1 MKKFLVMVILYS
13 ITTSCSKN
21 DKDSPNYSLEKNV
34 IGKWDFSNSA
44 KKNNSCT
51 IYNIVFSTTEFTIN
65 YSNGQLKGVYAVDS
79 ETQITLSGIGL
90 ISNIS
95 VSDSNISLNIT
106 TDDCTTIASGAK
118 DETYVDGDCTTFLEC
133 NSKKM
138 WQRTEEY
145 YEYNYVGFSNETDS
159 VLSYFV
165 NTRPDYGYCRE
176 YKVGQNIIFGSAEC
190 RGIAADETIQT
201 LTIITHTEFS
211 LVFDINIYDDSC
223 ESTFSYVYRY
233 SYVIDAGKLYE
244 TIDYNY
250 QLGAGN
256 GGSYYNGSNEYSQ
269 STYSYDSLCSK

>member
-1 MKKFLVMVILYS
+1 MKKFLVLVILYS

-21 DKDSPNYSLEKNV
+21 DKDSPNYSLGKNV

-159 VLSYFV
+159 VLSYFI
-165 NTRPDYGYCRE
+165 NTHPDYGYCQE
-176 YKVGQNIIFGSAEC
+176 FKVGENIIFGSAEC

-233 SYVIDAGKLYE
+233 
-244 TIDYNY
+244 
-250 QLGAGN
+250 
-256 GGSYYNGSNEYSQ
+256 
-269 STYSYDSLCSK
+269 